1 MEIGDNAALASQ
13 LWRGLSEASVPLLL
27 LDEELRVLFASGG
40 VGHLLGMATDQVVGQ
55 WLPRFVLPDP
65 GVSPEQMAEQCGD
78 GHPHEVTLRR
88 ETGGVV
94 PAEIVCHRFADEAG
108 RVRTLVTLHDLT
120 QIKSIDQDRLARL
133 GKLSLLNQIN
143 EALYGARLSLD
154 QVLEAVLHCVTAEQ
168 GLRFNRAFLL
178 LVDERAELLK
188 GELAIGPS
196 NSEEAARIWSQLADQ
211 QHDLFALMTRY
222 DRSCKQTDVTVN
234 ELVRRMTVPVGEA
247 EHILV
252 RSMSERQAFRV
263 VASEVSFP
271 GLDQLRHWLGTAA
284 FAVAPL
290 TTRRGPLGVIVAD
303 NAISGKEITDLDL
316 EFLQLLANVSANAI
330 ENSQLYQELQHRLD
344 DLRKAA
350 RRQKE
355 DQKLLLRMERLS
367 IMGETAAVVAHELRN
382 PLVAIGGFAR
392 TLHRSLPESDVNRQ
406 YAAIITEEVDRLER
420 IIHDLLDFIRPKK
433 VLRKQIVIDE
443 LIADTVR
450 VYESKLGES
459 RIRLALDL
467 QAPGRKVRINPGEIQ
482 QVVQNLVVN
491 GIQAM
496 DKGGTLQVRTS
507 VQTSG
512 VKVEIRDEGPGI
524 PDNIKA
530 KLFTPFFSTK
540 PSGSGLGL
548 AISSQIV
555 KGHGGQLIAENRAEG
570 GAVFAFTLPWPKPRP
585 ADGGGE
591 ESAE

>member
-40 VGHLLGMATDQVVGQ
+40 VGPLLGMATDQVVGQ

-88 ETGGVV
+88 EAGGVV
-94 PAEIVCHRFADEAG
+94 PAEIACHRFVDEAG
-108 RVRTLVTLHDLT
+108 RVLTLVTLHDLT

-178 LVDERAELLK
+178 LVDERAGLLK

-252 RSMSERQAFRV
+252 RSMTERQAFRV

-271 GLDQLRHWLGTAA
+271 GVDQLRHWLGTAA

-433 VLRKQIVIDE
+433 VLRKQVVIDE

-450 VYESKLGES
+450 VYESKLGEN

-496 DKGGTLQVRTS
+496 DKGGTLEVRTS

-524 PDNIKA
+524 PENIKA

-548 AISSQIV
+548 AISSQII

-585 ADGGGE
+585 TDGAGG

>member
-1 MEIGDNAALASQ
+1 MESGDNAALASQ

-27 LDEELRVLFASGG
+27 LDEEMRVLFASGG
-40 VGHLLGMATDQVVGQ
+40 VGHLLGTATDQVVGQ

-65 GVSPEQMAEQCGD
+65 GVSPEQMAEQCAD

-88 ETGGVV
+88 DAGGVV
-94 PAEIVCHRFADEAG
+94 PAEIICHRFADEAG
-108 RVRTLVTLHDLT
+108 RVRTLVALHDLT

-178 LVDERAELLK
+178 LVDEREQLLK

-252 RSMSERQAFRV
+252 RSMTERQAFRV

-271 GLDQLRHWLGTAA
+271 GVDQLRHWLGTAA

-330 ENSQLYQELQHRLD
+330 ENSQLYRELQHRLD

-350 RRQKE
+350 RRQKK

-433 VLRKQIVIDE
+433 VLRKQVVIDE

-467 QAPGRKVRINPGEIQ
+467 GAPGRKVRINPGEIQ

-496 DKGGTLQVRTS
+496 DKGGTLEVRTT

-512 VKVEIRDEGPGI
+512 VRVEIRDEGPGI

-555 KGHGGQLIAENRAEG
+555 KGHGGQLIAENRPEG
-570 GAVFAFTLPWPKPRP
+570 GATFAFTLPWPKPR
-585 ADGGGE
+585 AAEGEGE

>member
-1 MEIGDNAALASQ
+1 MEIGDNATLASQ

-271 GLDQLRHWLGTAA
+271 GVDQLRHWLSTAA

-303 NAISGKEITDLDL
+303 NLISGKEITDLDL